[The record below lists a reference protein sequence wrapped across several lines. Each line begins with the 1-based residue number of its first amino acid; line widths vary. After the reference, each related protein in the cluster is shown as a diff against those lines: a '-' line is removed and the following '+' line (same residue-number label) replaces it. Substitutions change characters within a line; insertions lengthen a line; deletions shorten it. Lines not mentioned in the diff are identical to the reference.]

1 MDGRNCYRLEA
12 MEGHDL
18 IYESIGRKTAGKGKT
33 ILTDN

>member
-1 MDGRNCYRLEA
+1 